1 MEIKVLGPG
10 CANCQRLE
18 EMTRDAVGD
27 LGIDASIEK
36 VTDSLEIAGYGVM
49 STPALVV
56 DGQVVLTGLPTTEKL
71 RSVLDDLT
79 R

>member
-1 MEIKVLGPG
+1 
-10 CANCQRLE
+10 
-18 EMTRDAVGD
+18 
-27 LGIDASIEK
+27 
-36 VTDSLEIAGYGVM
+36 
-49 STPALVV
+49 VV

>member
-10 CANCQRLE
+10 CSNCQRLE
-18 EMTRDAVGD
+18 KMAREAVGD
-27 LGIDASIEK
+27 LGIDASIDK

-56 DGQVVLTGLPTTEKL
+56 DGRVVLTGLPTTEKL